1 MISTFQ
7 ICIPGGSEGSLL
19 KNSRI
24 TIGKSSS
31 KMDMYHSEV
40 VIVSKLKFA
49 IMGCVDMN
57 PVEKIRTPKEKKKEK
72 KYSFNFQSLGKTYS
86 VFFLDKNNYLR

>member
-7 ICIPGGSEGSLL
+7 ICIPGGSEGSLQ
-19 KNSRI
+19 KNLHI

-40 VIVSKLKFA
+40 VIVSKLQFA

-57 PVEKIRTPKEKKKEK
+57 PVEKIKTLRKKRKKKK
-72 KYSFNFQSLGKTYS
+72 IL
-86 VFFLDKNNYLR
+86 L